1 MPDLNLGRPG
11 LSVLPLGVGDAFSA
25 LHHPACF
32 LVSRYQNP
40 AWDNNL
46 ILIDVPQSI
55 RKMMRDADDGRFHGL
70 DLGRVDTL
78 ILTHLHA
85 DHAAGLETIAAFF
98 KFALGRKLRLLA
110 LPEVIEGIP
119 PFLHALKDVG
129 TMEDFF
135 EVHELDVYPDPNI
148 LQVAGTEFKIEAYRT
163 QHSVATSALRIHAHD
178 ETFAYSCDTV
188 FDETLWEWL
197 WGAHIGPKE
206 VTYKDGSKSL
216 FFGEGGPVVQQ
227 RRLVCHEVGYGEV
240 HTNLDDLKKGM
251 SNTFGKWASRLPNPE
266 AMLDLLHRQFRLIH
280 YPDDMFPMLESMG
293 FTLAQEGKLE
303 VVW

>member
-1 MPDLNLGRPG
+1 MTDLNLGRPG
-11 LSVLPLGVGDAFSA
+11 LSLLPLGVGDAFSA
-25 LHHPACF
+25 LHHPTCF

-135 EVHELDVYPDPNI
+135 EVHELDVYPEPNL

-163 QHSVATSALRIHAHD
+163 Q
-178 ETFAYSCDTV
+178 
-188 FDETLWEWL
+188 
-197 WGAHIGPKE
+197 
-206 VTYKDGSKSL
+206 DGSKAV
-216 FFGEGGPVVQQ
+216 FFDGEGGPVVQQ

-240 HTNLDDLKKGM
+240 HTNLDDLKKWM
-251 SNTFGKWASRLPNPE
+251 SNTFEKWASRLPNPE
-266 AMLDLLHRQFRLIH
+266 ALLDLLHRQFRLVH

-293 FTLAQEGKLE
+293 FTLAREGKLE
-303 VVW
+303 IVGGSP